1 MIGKNKESIKLLTV
15 FGTIGITIA
24 ACVFVGLGFGYYLDN
39 KVFAGKTT
47 PWFTFIFLGL
57 GIFAG
62 FRNLYQM
69 SKRTDL

>member
-1 MIGKNKESIKLLTV
+1 V

-24 ACVFVGLGFGYYLDN
+24 ACVFVGLGVGYYIDN
-39 KVFAGKTT
+39 KIFDGATT
-47 PWFTFIFLGL
+47 PWFTFFFLGL